1 MPNGIVQKPSPD
13 SYHGASDSYCRLNLS
28 IFSRVCLGSDL
39 LAQIYSL
46 SKDPSPKTNLGQELG
61 TLQFRHAA
69 VGIGRRFVSN
79 NFAKD
84 YYKDETG
91 DVEEPE
97 VAIEDPLEMS
107 AVRGSAV
114 GARRY
119 AVWSDL
125 VEHLTQDNMDA
136 FRPLD
141 QSWHRFLG
149 LNSWRGDLQPNH
161 QRRKGAEMEATLAKK
176 TKSTAT
182 PVASTVVPTILL
194 RQTQSPPLYELNVAE
209 YTHTPPISSSSTVP
223 SRQSKLQRPNSQQ
236 QEDRALRKAL
246 GLADPAP
253 VAYKSPEQEQA
264 LKRIMNDTDPAL
276 VVVLSTGGGTASMPW
291 ATASLKIS
299 AMS

>member
-1 MPNGIVQKPSPD
+1 
-13 SYHGASDSYCRLNLS
+13 
-28 IFSRVCLGSDL
+28 
-39 LAQIYSL
+39 
-46 SKDPSPKTNLGQELG
+46 TNLGQELR

-84 YYKDETG
+84 YYKDEQVT
-91 DVEEPE
+91 
-97 VAIEDPLEMS
+97 S
-107 AVRGSAV
+107 KSRKS
-114 GARRY
+114 
-119 AVWSDL
+119 
-125 VEHLTQDNMDA
+125 
-136 FRPLD
+136 
-141 QSWHRFLG
+141 QSRIR
-149 LNSWRGDLQPNH
+149 WRCQQAEDLQWAPD
-161 QRRKGAEMEATLAKK
+161 A
-176 TKSTAT
+176 TAT

-276 VVVLSTGGGTASMPW
+276 VVVLSIGGGTASMPW